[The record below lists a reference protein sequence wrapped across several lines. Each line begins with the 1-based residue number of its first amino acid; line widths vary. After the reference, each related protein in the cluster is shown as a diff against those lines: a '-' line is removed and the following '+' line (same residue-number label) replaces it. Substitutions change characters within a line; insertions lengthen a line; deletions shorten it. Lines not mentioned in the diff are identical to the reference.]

1 MAYVSQNVL
10 QASADEV
17 QKIRSVLRFALGALH
32 DYKDEFI
39 DYKSLTLIDKYMLH
53 TLWKFHHQVINRLFK
68 LLI

>member
-1 MAYVSQNVL
+1 MASVSQNVL

-32 DYKDEFI
+32 DYKHELV

-53 TLWKFHHQVINRLFK
+53 ELWKFHHQVNFFFN
-68 LLI
+68 